1 MVLGTPHPRYFLP
14 SHNPDGYAYTRES
27 NRMWRKTRS
36 DNGGILGCK
45 VGRGTAMIRAAN
57 DPSVFTITV
66 GVLVL
71 LVYSATSTFTLK
83 TQLRMFNGR

>member
-1 MVLGTPHPRYFLP
+1 MTQHTPTSQTHWTGNKLILNYLILGTPRPRYFLP

-45 VGRGTAMIRAAN
+45 VGRGTAMIRAAA
-57 DPSVFTITV
+57 
-66 GVLVL
+66 G
-71 LVYSATSTFTLK
+71 
-83 TQLRMFNGR
+83 

>member
-1 MVLGTPHPRYFLP
+1 MTQHTLTSQTPWTGTKLILRYMLLYFVLSTSHPRYFLP

-45 VGRGTAMIRAAN
+45 VGRGTRA
-57 DPSVFTITV
+57 
-66 GVLVL
+66 
-71 LVYSATSTFTLK
+71 SA
-83 TQLRMFNGR
+83 G

>member
-1 MVLGTPHPRYFLP
+1 MTQHTLTSQTHWTGTKLILRYMLLGTWYPHPRYFLP

-45 VGRGTAMIRAAN
+45 VGRGTRAAA
-57 DPSVFTITV
+57 
-66 GVLVL
+66 G
-71 LVYSATSTFTLK
+71 
-83 TQLRMFNGR
+83 

>member
-1 MVLGTPHPRYFLP
+1 MTQHTLTSQIPWTGTKLILRYMLLGTSRPRYFLP

-45 VGRGTAMIRAAN
+45 VSRGTAM
-57 DPSVFTITV
+57 T
-66 GVLVL
+66 
-71 LVYSATSTFTLK
+71 
-83 TQLRMFNGR
+83 

>member
-1 MVLGTPHPRYFLP
+1 MVLGTPRPRYFLP

-45 VGRGTAMIRAAN
+45 VGRGTRA
-57 DPSVFTITV
+57 S
-66 GVLVL
+66 GSL
-71 LVYSATSTFTLK
+71 L
-83 TQLRMFNGR
+83 

>member
-1 MVLGTPHPRYFLP
+1 MTQHTLTSQTPWTGTKLILRCMLLDTWYLPPRYFLP

-45 VGRGTAMIRAAN
+45 VSSGTTALRSSYTMI
-57 DPSVFTITV
+57 PF
-66 GVLVL
+66 
-71 LVYSATSTFTLK
+71 
-83 TQLRMFNGR
+83 